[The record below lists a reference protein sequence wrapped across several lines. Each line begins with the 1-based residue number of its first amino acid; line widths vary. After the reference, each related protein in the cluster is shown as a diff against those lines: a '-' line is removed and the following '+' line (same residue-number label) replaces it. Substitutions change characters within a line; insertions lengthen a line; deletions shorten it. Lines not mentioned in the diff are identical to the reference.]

1 MGASPDLKVG
11 NNITGKILKMLTK
24 SSTLVTLLA
33 KMAEQED
40 PELTSFHRHTKSQLF
55 QSNFW

>member
-1 MGASPDLKVG
+1 MGANPDLKVS

-24 SSTLVTLLA
+24 SSTLATLLA

-40 PELTSFHRHTKSQLF
+40 PELPSFHRHTK
-55 QSNFW
+55 